1 MKETN
6 WYVVRKGRKMGPM
19 SRSQLDQLYNSDNL
33 QRDDDLFSSD
43 EGEWTKA
50 SKLYPFTPPPPSVEQ
65 LISATDSSP
74 GTLRAAGKVASER
87 EHHETTTLQLVLAW
101 GFVGIPL
108 VFGVVQTLINSM
120 KLFQ

>member
-1 MKETN
+1 L
-6 WYVVRKGRKMGPM
+6 WSPDV
-19 SRSQLDQLYNSDNL
+19 
-33 QRDDDLFSSD
+33 
-43 EGEWTKA
+43 GEWTKP
-50 SKLYPFTPPPPSVEQ
+50 SKLYPFTPPPPAVEQ

-74 GTLRAAGKVASER
+74 GTLLATGKVALEG
-87 EHHETTTLQLVLAW
+87 EHQETTALHLVLAW

>member
-33 QRDDDLFSSD
+33 QPNDDLWSPD
-43 EGEWTKA
+43 VGEWTKA
-50 SKLYPFTPPPPSVEQ
+50 SKLYPFTPAPSAVEQ
-65 LISATDSSP
+65 LISTTDSRP
-74 GTLRAAGKVASER
+74 DTLRAAEKVPSEG
-87 EHHETTTLQLVLAW
+87 EHQETTALHLVLAW